1 MLWFFLCVFPS
12 QQSFKLLKHSHLISN
27 FFNKKM
33 IFHFCMSNQW
43 LWFSLNKNSL
53 SVFEAC
59 WVLTV
64 SLSLND
70 ELFKQV
76 KASESPLPISIL
88 ASSSVSGVTAS
99 WGKGIIEIRPPPAL
113 CLWPSRSSQPS
124 QFPEPPRCLPE
135 QPTRRT
141 ESKEAPGTPLIV
153 HALGSSLARQ
163 PEEGPLSQG
172 FPTAPHSQI
181 QGVIQ
186 CLLWGF
192 TFQLQMAF
200 KVGFEHVFKQCLQ
213 LVHVLLQHFF
223 SFLKHK
229 VTDQNTIIFVIKQSS
244 LDISV
249 NSFIL

>member
-99 WGKGIIEIRPPPAL
+99 WGKGIIEIRPPPLLHAFGPAGRANPVSS
-113 CLWPSRSSQPS
+113 PSPLGAFQSS
-124 QFPEPPRCLPE
+124 PPGAQRAKRH
-135 QPTRRT
+135 Q
-141 ESKEAPGTPLIV
+141 
-153 HALGSSLARQ
+153 
-163 PEEGPLSQG
+163 GPL
-172 FPTAPHSQI
+172 
-181 QGVIQ
+181 
-186 CLLWGF
+186 
-192 TFQLQMAF
+192 
-200 KVGFEHVFKQCLQ
+200 
-213 LVHVLLQHFF
+213 
-223 SFLKHK
+223 
-229 VTDQNTIIFVIKQSS
+229 
-244 LDISV
+244 
-249 NSFIL
+249 